1 MFSFLMPNR
10 HQQVSLRQLRAF
22 VAIVD
27 AGGIHRAAARLHLT
41 QPAMSRQLQA
51 LEAGLGV
58 PLFDRIGRRLQLT
71 AEGEDLFRRSRGL
84 LAEIEAFSERADAL
98 RKGESGLLRVGATPQ
113 VIESTLADFLK
124 RYRQR
129 HPGIE
134 VHLLEDGGSNLPARV
149 ERGHVHLALTAMVD
163 ERFAHRA
170 LYPSYDLAVLSSRH
184 ALSRRRTLNV
194 AELAEE
200 PLLLLRGGF
209 ASRTRLEAAFNVA
222 NLKPRVAFES
232 SAPQT
237 VMALAASGHGIAIVP
252 STVQIPRGP
261 LRAIPLVQSGAPVG
275 RWLSVIWDRQRSLA
289 PYAEQFVDEL
299 VPYCRETSRGRA
311 FGRYAPPLPRPKERS
326 R

>member
-1 MFSFLMPNR
+1 MFSHLMLNR

-71 AEGEDLFRRSRGL
+71 AEGEDLFRRGRGL

-98 RKGESGLLRVGATPQ
+98 RKGETGLLRVGATPQ

-129 HPGIE
+129 HPKIE
-134 VHLLEDGGSNLPARV
+134 IQLVEDGGTNLPARL
-149 ERGHVHLALTAMVD
+149 ERGHVHLALTAMGD
-163 ERFAHRA
+163 ERFARRA
-170 LYPSYDLAVLSSRH
+170 LYPTYDLAVLSSRH
-184 ALSRRRTLNV
+184 ALSRRRTLSV

-209 ASRTRLEAAFNVA
+209 ASRTWVEAAFSVA
-222 NLKPRVAFES
+222 NLKPRVSFES
-232 SAPQT
+232 SAPHT

-275 RWLSVIWDRQRSLA
+275 RWLSVIWDRQRFLA
-289 PYAEQFVDEL
+289 PYAEQFVEEL
-299 VPYCRETSRGRA
+299 VSYCRETSRGRA
-311 FGRYAPPLPRPKERS
+311 FARHVPPLPRPKERS